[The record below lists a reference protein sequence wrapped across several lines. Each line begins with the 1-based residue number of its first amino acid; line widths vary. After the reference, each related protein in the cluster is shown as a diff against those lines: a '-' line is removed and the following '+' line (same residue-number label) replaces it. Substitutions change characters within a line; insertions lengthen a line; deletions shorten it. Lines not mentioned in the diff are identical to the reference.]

1 MTALIRTAYKTEQ
14 RLVQS
19 FIAVSSKKGVIPV
32 VVKESLMEEI
42 GIEWEMGRKETS
54 RLRRDEGLGWPQ

>member
-1 MTALIRTAYKTEQ
+1 MPLLIKKHCNNVTALIRTAYKTEQ

-42 GIEWEMGRKETS
+42 GINQMLMG
-54 RLRRDEGLGWPQ
+54 